1 MKKIK
6 REIWLLII
14 ILIIIIALELITNF
28 IANRSIDSILGKLS
42 ELKEKLQNVEKNEEL
57 TLSLENKNEL
67 ELEEVDKEIDGII
80 EDIGGL
86 KNDWF
91 KEEKKLSFFAEH
103 DELEKISYAITI
115 LEENAINN
123 EYNNALENLV
133 EAKYWLEHVKEKDS
147 FRLKNIF

>member
-14 ILIIIIALELITNF
+14 ILIIIIALEIITNF

-42 ELKEKLQNVEKNEEL
+42 ELKENLQNVEKNEEL

-80 EDIGGL
+80 EDIGNL

>member
-1 MKKIK
+1 MKKNK

-42 ELKEKLQNVEKNEEL
+42 ELKENLQNVEKNEEL

-80 EDIGGL
+80 EDIGDL

>member
-42 ELKEKLQNVEKNEEL
+42 ELKENLQNVEKNEEL

-67 ELEEVDKEIDGII
+67 ELEEVDKEIDGIV
-80 EDIGGL
+80 EDIGDL

>member
-42 ELKEKLQNVEKNEEL
+42 ELKENLQNVEKNEEL

-80 EDIGGL
+80 EDIGNL

>member
-80 EDIGGL
+80 EDIGNL

>member
-42 ELKEKLQNVEKNEEL
+42 ELKENLQNVEKNEEL

-80 EDIGGL
+80 EDIGDL

>member
-6 REIWLLII
+6 REIWLLIV

-28 IANRSIDSILGKLS
+28 IANRSIDGILGKLS
-42 ELKEKLQNVEKNEEL
+42 ELKENLQNVEKNEEL

-80 EDIGGL
+80 EDISNL

>member
-14 ILIIIIALELITNF
+14 ILIIIIALELVTNF

-42 ELKEKLQNVEKNEEL
+42 ELKENLQNVEKNEEL

-67 ELEEVDKEIDGII
+67 ELEEVDKEIDGIV
-80 EDIGGL
+80 EDIGNL

>member
-14 ILIIIIALELITNF
+14 ILIIIIALEIITNF

-80 EDIGGL
+80 EDIGDL

>member
-28 IANRSIDSILGKLS
+28 IANRSIDGILGKLS
-42 ELKEKLQNVEKNEEL
+42 ELKENLQNVEKNEEL

-80 EDIGGL
+80 EDISNL

>member
-42 ELKEKLQNVEKNEEL
+42 ELKENLQNVEKNEEL

-67 ELEEVDKEIDGII
+67 ELEEVDKEIDGIV
-80 EDIGGL
+80 EDIGNL

>member
-80 EDIGGL
+80 EDIGDL

>member
-28 IANRSIDSILGKLS
+28 IANRSIDSSLGKLS
-42 ELKEKLQNVEKNEEL
+42 ELKENLQNVEKNEEL

-80 EDIGGL
+80 EDIGNL

>member
-1 MKKIK
+1 MKRIK
-6 REIWLLII
+6 QEIWLLII
-14 ILIIIIALELITNF
+14 ILIIIIALEMITNF
-28 IANRSIDSILGKLS
+28 IANRSIDSILGKLG
-42 ELKEKLQNVEKNEEL
+42 ELKENLQNVEKNEEL
-57 TLSLENKNEL
+57 TLSLENKNDL

-80 EDIGGL
+80 EDIGNL
-86 KNDWF
+86 KDDWF

-123 EYNNALENLV
+123 EYNNALENLI

>member
-6 REIWLLII
+6 REIWILII

-80 EDIGGL
+80 EDIGDL

>member
-28 IANRSIDSILGKLS
+28 IANRSIYSILGKLS
-42 ELKEKLQNVEKNEEL
+42 ELKENLQNVEKNEEL

-80 EDIGGL
+80 EDIGNL